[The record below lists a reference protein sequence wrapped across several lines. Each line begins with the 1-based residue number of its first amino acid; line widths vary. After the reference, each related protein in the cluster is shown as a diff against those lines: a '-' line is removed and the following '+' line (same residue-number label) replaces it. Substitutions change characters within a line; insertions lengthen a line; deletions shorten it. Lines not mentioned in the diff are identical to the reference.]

1 MRYRRLVFIPAMLMA
16 SATLAQTSPLAPSRP
31 TDRWTM
37 TPAATGSVDYRSDRP
52 LVANASQSPFKFRDP
67 DEGSLLNKPPP
78 RAMDRAA
85 VMGTGRPWFDGRPPL
100 DCAQTPLN
108 AKCH

>member
-1 MRYRRLVFIPAMLMA
+1 MRSRRLVFVPAMLMA
-16 SATLAQTSPLAPSRP
+16 SAALAQTSPSAPSHP
-31 TDRWTM
+31 VARWM
-37 TPAATGSVDYRSDRP
+37 TAPATTGPVDYRSDRP
-52 LVANASQSPFKFRDP
+52 LVANATQSPFKFRDP

-85 VMGTGRPWFDGRPPL
+85 VMGTERAWFDGRPPL

>member
-1 MRYRRLVFIPAMLMA
+1 MRYRRLAFVPVALMA
-16 SATLAQTSPLAPSRP
+16 SAALAQVLPSTSPRP
-31 TDRWTM
+31 PDRWT
-37 TPAATGSVDYRSDRP
+37 ATNGAVDYRSDRP
-52 LVANASQSPFKFRDP
+52 LPATAPQSPFKFRDP
-67 DEGSLLNKPPP
+67 DEGSLLSKPPP

-85 VMGTGRPWFDGRPPL
+85 VMGTERAWFDGRPPL